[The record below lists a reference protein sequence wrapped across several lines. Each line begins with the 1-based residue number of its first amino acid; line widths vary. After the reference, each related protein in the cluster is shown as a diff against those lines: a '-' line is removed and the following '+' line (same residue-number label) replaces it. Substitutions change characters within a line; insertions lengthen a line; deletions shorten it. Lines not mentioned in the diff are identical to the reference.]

1 MGLFQLLLQGAMIM
15 CLIGSTKGN
24 PNTTEIPLSVIR
36 PIATHIVQD
45 GFTAKLIKQ
54 IFGSNLSPEFRFYIN
69 LGLNNM
75 LTMNEFYKSLTKDE
89 ETVKIP
95 EAMDA
100 FNMEKFFLQQTHEGK
115 ENQVEEETLDEDYW
129 NGIVSQLQTSLHKFG
144 GYKGDF
150 LASENNE
157 EDIFRKFTY
166 GKLLPIIRKSTI
178 NGLISRYLGTLESSN
193 YGDVFNKFNDD
204 SIYFTETFWRN
215 MLQMYQSEDRTFVSD
230 QMMYF
235 LIFRTSL
242 QNLAQIRLTRI
253 LLSEHNQDVA
263 IRFQAMNDRLGSIQ
277 NQISSL
283 DLESGPSGYACPQ
296 ETQQCDCSQ
305 SNLSDQPLS
314 STVIQQCPS
323 INDQIKRHLKICPSN
338 LQMPSELRNLA
349 SEFRSISTTL
359 TKMHLVLNKMGSSRL
374 LTEFQASST
383 MIENELTDISNT
395 LGEFSESFNSTTR
408 FFKSIDNT
416 ISSIYSLYD
425 TYQKP
430 IKFLLYAILTTIGLV
445 LSIQL
450 ILLLIKIPECCKFV
464 SQYTQDFYEFR
475 QQRNNQR
482 AQQDEINMAPL
493 LRQAHN

>member
-24 PNTTEIPLSVIR
+24 PNTTKIPLSVIT

-45 GFTAKLIKQ
+45 EFTAKLIKQ

-115 ENQVEEETLDEDYW
+115 ENQHEAETLDADYW
-129 NGIVSQLQTSLHKFG
+129 NGIVSQLQTSLHRFG
-144 GYKGDF
+144 GYNGDF
-150 LASENNE
+150 LATEANE
-157 EDIFRKFTY
+157 EDIFGKFTY
-166 GKLLPIIRKSTI
+166 GELLPIIRKNTI

-193 YGDVFNKFNDD
+193 YGDVFDKFQDD

-215 MLQMYQSEDRTFVSD
+215 MLQMYQSEDRTFVPD

-253 LLSEHNQDVA
+253 LLSEHNQDVTGK
-263 IRFQAMNDRLGSIQ
+263 FQAMTDRLRSIQ

-283 DLESGPSGYACPQ
+283 DLESGPSGYAQ
-296 ETQQCDCSQ
+296 ETQPCDCSQ
-305 SNLSDQPLS
+305 SNISDQPLS

-323 INDQIKRHLKICPSN
+323 INDQIKRHLRICPST
-338 LQMPSELRNLA
+338 LQMPSELRTLT
-349 SEFRSISTTL
+349 SDFRSISTTL

-383 MIENELTDISNT
+383 MIENELSDISNT
-395 LGEFSESFNSTTR
+395 LGEFSDNFNSTTR

-450 ILLLIKIPECCKFV
+450 ILLLIRIPECCKFL

-482 AQQDEINMAPL
+482 AQQEEINMAPL